1 MKKIVLLLFFAAIA
15 AVSWSQ
21 TTVSFTEVSYDSLD
35 VKSKELFSKYGSLN
49 PYGDNVKPQHD
60 SILAVYKINGI
71 PKSKK
76 MVKDSTGQMVPEQ
89 KDQFMTVYLL
99 NGQPMAFVSLDDP
112 RTNGNDHASISALL
126 SQTGLRQGDDEFD
139 SPMKETTQ
147 QNYLLR
153 EEW

>member
-1 MKKIVLLLFFAAIA
+1 MKKIVFLLVFFVAIA
-15 AVSWSQ
+15 AVSFGQ
-21 TTVSFTEVSYDSLD
+21 VSFTEVSYDSLD

-126 SQTGLRQGDDEFD
+126 SQTGLRQGDDEFE
-139 SPMKETTQ
+139 SPIKETTQ
-147 QNYLLR
+147 KNYLLR